1 MEFVELNEKDFRK
14 FLDKSPLK
22 NFMQLPEFAHMKE
35 INNWQSTYVG
45 VKEKDRIE
53 AATLLCSRKR
63 RFGYEFYA
71 PRGILVDYKNKEL
84 LTFFVENLK
93 KYIRKRKGYVL
104 RIDPYYIRV
113 ERDIDGNV
121 VEGGVNNEEA
131 ITNLKKLG
139 FKKSAHPEQI
149 SWSFSLDLDKNKSDD
164 EILKEMKGNTR
175 RDITRAIKNDLIF
188 REIGYDE
195 INLFK
200 EVLDSTGD
208 RKGFS
213 TRNLDYFKKL
223 YNELVPK
230 DLAKFVVVELDIDK
244 TLGTK
249 EKEKK
254 ELSEK
259 LKTTKKNTA
268 TLEDQIGKINKEID
282 ELKELKKEKGKKI
295 VLAADIF
302 ITYGDEVV
310 YLYGGNDDKY
320 MKYCGA
326 YLTQWEMIKYG
337 RDNGFKKHNFYGI
350 SGNLTEDDKEYGV
363 YKFKKGFGGY
373 VEELIGEY
381 ILPLSLIYYLH
392 K

>member
-1 MEFVELNEKDFRK
+1 MEFVELNEKEFRK

-45 VKEKDRIE
+45 VKEKDKVE

-131 ITNLKKLG
+131 IINLKKLG
-139 FKKSAHPEQI
+139 FKKSTHPEQI

-200 EVLDSTGD
+200 SQH
-208 RKGFS
+208 S
-213 TRNLDYFKKL
+213 
-223 YNELVPK
+223 
-230 DLAKFVVVELDIDK
+230 
-244 TLGTK
+244 
-249 EKEKK
+249 
-254 ELSEK
+254 
-259 LKTTKKNTA
+259 
-268 TLEDQIGKINKEID
+268 LE
-282 ELKELKKEKGKKI
+282 
-295 VLAADIF
+295 
-302 ITYGDEVV
+302 
-310 YLYGGNDDKY
+310 
-320 MKYCGA
+320 
-326 YLTQWEMIKYG
+326 
-337 RDNGFKKHNFYGI
+337 
-350 SGNLTEDDKEYGV
+350 
-363 YKFKKGFGGY
+363 
-373 VEELIGEY
+373 
-381 ILPLSLIYYLH
+381 
-392 K
+392 